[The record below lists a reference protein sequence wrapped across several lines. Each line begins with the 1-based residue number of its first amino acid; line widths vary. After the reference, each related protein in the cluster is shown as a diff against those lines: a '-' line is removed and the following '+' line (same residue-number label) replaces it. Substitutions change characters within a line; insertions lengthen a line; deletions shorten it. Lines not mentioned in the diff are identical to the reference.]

1 MGSRNLL
8 IYWMAGWYGWL
19 FAGRFGGEVLILS
32 VQVCLHQVGLEAWL
46 EFIFFLVSLGML
58 SVFVVELFYKG
69 RRIFLF
75 SPFYLA

>member
-1 MGSRNLL
+1 
-8 IYWMAGWYGWL
+8 MAG
-19 FAGRFGGEVLILS
+19 
-32 VQVCLHQVGLEAWL
+32 CLQVGLEAWL